1 MTVVMA
7 IADRAWST
15 ARPVRETHG
24 LIDVAHVD
32 SWTKRSIDLILSIV
46 GLVVLSLLFATLAL
60 VIRLDSPGPVFYGQ
74 VRVGKDGRPFRVL
87 KFRSMRQD
95 ADLRLAEVQQLN
107 EVSGPMFKIR
117 RDPRITRV
125 GGFIRRYSLDEL
137 PQLINVVRG
146 EMSLV
151 GPRPPL
157 PAEVERYEDWQLGRL
172 RALPGITGLWQV
184 CGRSEVPF
192 DEMVRLDL
200 EYIRRRSLALD
211 VEILLRTIPAVLS
224 TRGAY

>member
-1 MTVVMA
+1 
-7 IADRAWST
+7 
-15 ARPVRETHG
+15 
-24 LIDVAHVD
+24 
-32 SWTKRSIDLILSIV
+32 
-46 GLVVLSLLFATLAL
+46 
-60 VIRLDSPGPVFYGQ
+60 
-74 VRVGKDGRPFRVL
+74 VGKDGRHFRVL
-87 KFRSMRQD
+87 KFRSMRED
-95 ADLRLAEVQQLN
+95 ADLRLSEVQRLN

-184 CGRSEVPF
+184 SGRSEVPF
-192 DEMVRLDL
+192 DDMVRLDL
-200 EYIRRRSLALD
+200 EYIRKRSLALD
-211 VEILLRTIPAVLS
+211 FEILMRTIPAVLS